1 MSRGIGAVQA
11 ASVLLAGI
19 FIGLKFHPPL
29 LLCCLLFAAGLAGG
43 IFFYRRGKGFELD
56 QPPKKLFRLCVC
68 LAVFAAGMGRTAFQG
83 SAPSERAAER
93 FVGQRFEGLTG

>member
-29 LLCCLLFAAGLAGG
+29 LLCCLLFAAGVAGG
-43 IFFYRRGKGFELD
+43 IFFYRRGKDYDLD
-56 QPPKKLFRLCVC
+56 QPPKKLFRLFVC
-68 LAVFAAGMGRTAFQG
+68 DPPEA
-83 SAPSERAAER
+83 
-93 FVGQRFEGLTG
+93 